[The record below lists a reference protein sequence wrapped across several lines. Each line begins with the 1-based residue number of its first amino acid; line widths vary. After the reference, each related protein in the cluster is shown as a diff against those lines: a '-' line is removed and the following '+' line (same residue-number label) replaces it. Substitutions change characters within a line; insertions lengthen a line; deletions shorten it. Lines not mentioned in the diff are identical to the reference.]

1 MVVTSSRAAAVRYKL
16 AFDKYIKE
24 NKIEKQMQAM
34 VAFSGKITDDI
45 EGAEKEY
52 TEANMNPNLRGR
64 EMRKAFDTNDYQ
76 VMLVAN
82 KFQTGFDQPKL
93 CAMYVDKKLGGVDCV
108 QTLSRLNRTY
118 AGKEH
123 TFILDF
129 FNETEDIKEAFEPY
143 YNTTELEDVTNPNI
157 IYDMQTK
164 LEASTIFTTA
174 EVENYAKAFFDPKGT
189 QASMS
194 SAIKP
199 AVDRYKVQYKQ
210 ALELIQG
217 IKANLTIA
225 KKEKDEK
232 AIHNY
237 ELDLKE
243 ANEVK
248 NALDIFKK
256 DLISFVRMYEFLSQI
271 VDYADED
278 LLKLWAFVKALIPN
292 LKTYD
297 EKDPIDISSVELTHY
312 KLHQQK
318 TKNIGL
324 SGEDNE
330 LGGIEGG
337 GAVAKDPEKELLS
350 QIIGHM
356 NALFEG
362 ELTDDDMLN
371 YARTIKDKVMEN
383 SKVVEQVTNNTK
395 EQAMMGGFA
404 EAIND
409 AVIESLDAHQN
420 LATQVLSEDR
430 IRKGL
435 ANIVYDLIV
444 KGLKAS

>member
-1 MVVTSSRAAAVRYKL
+1 
-16 AFDKYIKE
+16 
-24 NKIEKQMQAM
+24 
-34 VAFSGKITDDI
+34 
-45 EGAEKEY
+45 
-52 TEANMNPNLRGR
+52 
-64 EMRKAFDTNDYQ
+64 
-76 VMLVAN
+76 
-82 KFQTGFDQPKL
+82 
-93 CAMYVDKKLGGVDCV
+93 MYVDKKLGGVDCV

-118 AGKEH
+118 AGKEQ
-123 TFILDF
+123 TFIIDF
-129 FNETEDIKEAFEPY
+129 FNEIEDIKEAFEPY
-143 YNTTELEDVTNPNI
+143 YNTTELEAVTDPNI
-157 IYDMQTK
+157 VYDMQTK

-189 QASMS
+189 QAAMS

-217 IKANLTIA
+217 IKTNLAIA

-256 DLISFVRMYEFLSQI
+256 EMISFVRMYEFLSQI

-297 EKDPIDISSVELTHY
+297 TKDPIDISLVELTHY
-312 KLHQQK
+312 KLHKQK
-318 TKNIGL
+318 TKNISLTGN
-324 SGEDNE
+324 DNE

-337 GAVAKDPEKELLS
+337 GAVAKDPQKELLS

-371 YARTIKDKVMEN
+371 YARTIKDKVLEN

-395 EQAMMGGFA
+395 EQAMLGGFA
-404 EAIND
+404 DAIND

-420 LATQVLSEDR
+420 LATQVLGQDR
-430 IRKGL
+430 IREGL
-435 ANIVYDLIV
+435 ANIVYELIV
-444 KGLKAS
+444 HGMKAS

>member
-24 NKIEKQMQAM
+24 QKIENQMQAM
-34 VAFSGKITDDI
+34 VAFSGKVTDTI
-45 EGAEKEY
+45 EGVEKEY
-52 TEANMNPNLRGR
+52 TEANMNTNLRGR
-64 EMRKAFDTNDYQ
+64 EMRKAFDSNDYQ

-118 AGKEH
+118 AGKEQ
-123 TFILDF
+123 TFIIDF
-129 FNETEDIKEAFEPY
+129 FNEIEDIKEAFEPY
-143 YNTTELEDVTNPNI
+143 YNTTELEAVTDPNI
-157 IYDMQTK
+157 VYDMQTK

-174 EVENYAKAFFDPKGT
+174 EVENYAKVFFDPKGT
-189 QASMS
+189 QAAMS

-217 IKANLTIA
+217 IKTNLAIA

-232 AIHNY
+232 TIHNY

-256 DLISFVRMYEFLSQI
+256 EMISFVRMYEFLSQI

-297 EKDPIDISSVELTHY
+297 TKDPIDISLVELTHY
-312 KLHQQK
+312 K
-318 TKNIGL
+318 T
-324 SGEDNE
+324 
-330 LGGIEGG
+330 
-337 GAVAKDPEKELLS
+337 A
-350 QIIGHM
+350 
-356 NALFEG
+356 
-362 ELTDDDMLN
+362 
-371 YARTIKDKVMEN
+371 
-383 SKVVEQVTNNTK
+383 
-395 EQAMMGGFA
+395 
-404 EAIND
+404 
-409 AVIESLDAHQN
+409 
-420 LATQVLSEDR
+420 
-430 IRKGL
+430 
-435 ANIVYDLIV
+435 
-444 KGLKAS
+444 